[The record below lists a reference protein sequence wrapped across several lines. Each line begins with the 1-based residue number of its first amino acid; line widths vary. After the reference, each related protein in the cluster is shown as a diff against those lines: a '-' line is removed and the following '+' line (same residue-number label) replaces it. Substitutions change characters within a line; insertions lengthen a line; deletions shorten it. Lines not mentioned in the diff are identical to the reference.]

1 MQLLRYFMCCLL
13 LTMLLSWV
21 VARVLLCGVQRWFCV
36 IKCFSSRSVSR
47 VFCKKETWTPAG

>member
-21 VARVLLCGVQRWFCV
+21 VAQGVAMWSAKVVLCN
-36 IKCFSSRSVSR
+36 
-47 VFCKKETWTPAG
+47 